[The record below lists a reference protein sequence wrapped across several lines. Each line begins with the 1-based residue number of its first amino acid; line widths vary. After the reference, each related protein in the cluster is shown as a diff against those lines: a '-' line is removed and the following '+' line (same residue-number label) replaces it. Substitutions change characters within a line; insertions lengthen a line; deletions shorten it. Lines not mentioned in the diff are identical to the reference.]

1 MDRPVIDPEL
11 RAAAARLGVPPID
24 RALLRRIIRTVVRVM
39 PVPKIAGVRIRA
51 ARIGDTRLRIYQPTD
66 QRTTAGMLWI
76 HGGGFLIGDA
86 RQDEGLCAE
95 TAAALGIVIVSANY
109 RLAPEHPFP
118 AARDD
123 LRDAWFWLQIHA
135 ATLGVDPARVA
146 IGGESAGGGLAT
158 TLVQHLHDESLVQPI
173 AQWLFCPMLD
183 DRTAANREL
192 DAIDHWIWNNAAN
205 RVGWRAYL
213 GMEPGSP
220 DVPPGAVPARRGDL
234 RGLPPTFLC
243 VGDIDL
249 FAGEVQT
256 YAERLRAAGVAVT
269 LTVIPGAPHGFET
282 WARLTPPARRL
293 LKHAQD
299 WLRTVLITA

>member
-1 MDRPVIDPEL
+1 M
-11 RAAAARLGVPPID
+11 
-24 RALLRRIIRTVVRVM
+24 RRVIRTAVRVM
-39 PVPKIAGVRIRA
+39 PVPKIDGVQIRT
-51 ARIGDTRLRIYQPTD
+51 ARVGDTRLRIYQPTD
-66 QRTTAGMLWI
+66 QRATAGMLWI

-118 AARDD
+118 DALDD
-123 LRDAWFWLQIHA
+123 LRDAWFWLQAHA
-135 ATLGVDPARVA
+135 SAFGIDPTRLV
-146 IGGESAGGGLAT
+146 IGGESAGGGLAA
-158 TLVQHLHDESLVQPI
+158 TLVQHLHDGSLVQPI

-183 DRTAANREL
+183 DRTAANREF
-192 DAIDHWIWNNAAN
+192 DAINHWIWNNAAN

-220 DVPPGAVPARRGDL
+220 SVPPGAVPARRADL

-249 FAGEVQT
+249 FAGEVRA

-269 LTVIPGAPHGFET
+269 FASIPGAPHGFEN

-293 LKHAQD
+293 LQQAQD
-299 WLRTVLITA
+299 WLRTVLITP